1 MSFEVV
7 CCHFGDGEENNFI
20 LNVAWKFIKA
30 FRPCD
35 VPCFVIMT
43 FIFSQKVCRNSS
55 RMLLKR
61 RMKRLIIPTI
71 AWAFIYLP
79 TLWISHTIEICDVLY
94 WMKALLLQLFFGHVY
109 NETMWFQANI
119 IWLTLV
125 FYFLYKLFKKRME
138 TKRLFWM
145 LLTLIIASQYTG
157 MNYYLIKCMPEYVR
171 YNIRKINRNATIC
184 SYRFGME
191 NGNSLEKN
199 VVCDNGMLFYPSF
212 NRMCF

>member
-1 MSFEVV
+1 M

-35 VPCFVIMT
+35 VPCFVIVT

-79 TLWISHTIEICDVLY
+79 TLWISHTIEICNVLY

>member
-1 MSFEVV
+1 
-7 CCHFGDGEENNFI
+7 
-20 LNVAWKFIKA
+20 
-30 FRPCD
+30 
-35 VPCFVIMT
+35 
-43 FIFSQKVCRNSS
+43 
-55 RMLLKR
+55 
-61 RMKRLIIPTI
+61 
-71 AWAFIYLP
+71 
-79 TLWISHTIEICDVLY
+79 
-94 WMKALLLQLFFGHVY
+94 
-109 NETMWFQANI
+109 
-119 IWLTLV
+119 
-125 FYFLYKLFKKRME
+125 ME

-212 NRMCF
+212 NRMCFWTVEYANDWGLTDSKVHGNLSCIDADFLFNIDCAMWKFEVNRYLKGLKDDEFNSAAEWRGLILFRMNI